1 MARATILRAAL
12 LLVYSAAAFPAVAG
26 HESPFYPSFYPQE
39 IRVETVAPEAAAAAL
54 RKGSLHAY
62 VGADP
67 FGGGSLPAEVR
78 AVESLEGFLV
88 AIPGPS
94 ARTPEA
100 RCAAAARAA
109 AGVSGPGRHP
119 HPYAV
124 TPYHADYL
132 VHADLAAAAAAAVR
146 RAPAAAP
153 ADARVEVVRL
163 DDLVAEDRAAAAGFP
178 GPPWLKAGWFH
189 AYRLQADALADP
201 AARRR
206 VDEMAARLMA
216 GEPRDAAERATLE
229 RSLVTALAAGCE
241 RAVVGYVTRREPY
254 GAEYSEGIENVA
266 FDSQSGLG
274 SAVFLRTAKLKDFP
288 WNGWLR
294 LGVSTPPA
302 AAWNPVGGFT
312 DPAGRLIWAAV
323 GDPAL
328 IPDPYGGGWSPNR
341 VVVEAWQAD
350 PGPVP
355 AGAAVG
361 EPGTPAV
368 ARVRYR
374 ALASLFHDGS
384 RMTQADL
391 IAPYLYAARWG
402 VAPLARDR
410 LAGLDVAR
418 VDRKTVQLAPDMAL
432 AYDVFVVDVYLRRLA
447 GGRDESAA
455 VAPPWSSVPWH
466 VLALMDEAV
475 ARGLGTLSGIDL
487 VRDQRVK
494 QVLAGLVDRFA
505 AEGHVPE
512 PLRGRV
518 TADEARARWAAL
530 RRFFRQHGHLLAAN
544 GPYLLDRW
552 TADSAVLQV
561 FRDLSYPLGVG
572 TFDRFALPRRAFVS
586 GVEAKGDRL
595 EVSAEVERVFRYQRT
610 YELIREPFGS
620 AASADQI
627 TKDTLVARYVAL
639 GAEGRVLA
647 VGEAAE
653 PEGNRFGIDL
663 GGLPA
668 RAVAVALVLNGNTMD
683 PDVRVVPWT
692 R

>member
-1 MARATILRAAL
+1 
-12 LLVYSAAAFPAVAG
+12 
-26 HESPFYPSFYPQE
+26 
-39 IRVETVAPEAAAAAL
+39 
-54 RKGSLHAY
+54 
-62 VGADP
+62 
-67 FGGGSLPAEVR
+67 
-78 AVESLEGFLV
+78 
-88 AIPGPS
+88 
-94 ARTPEA
+94 
-100 RCAAAARAA
+100 
-109 AGVSGPGRHP
+109 
-119 HPYAV
+119 V

-132 VHADLAAAAAAAVR
+132 VHADLAAKAAAAVEH
-146 RAPAAAP
+146 APPGP

-163 DDLVAEDRAAAAGFP
+163 DDLVAEGRAAAVAFP
-178 GPPWLKAGWFH
+178 GPPWRKAGWFH

-206 VDEMAARLMA
+206 VEEMAARLMA
-216 GEPRDAAERATLE
+216 GEPRDLEERAALE

-254 GAEYSEGIENVA
+254 AVEYSEGIENVA
-266 FDSQSGLG
+266 FDSQSGLA

-294 LGVSTPPA
+294 LGVSSRPA
-302 AAWNPVGGFT
+302 AAWNPVAGFT
-312 DPAGRLIWAAV
+312 DPAGRLIWEAV
-323 GDPAL
+323 GDPSL

-341 VVVEAWQAD
+341 VVVEARQAE
-350 PGPVP
+350 PGRVP

-361 EPGTPAV
+361 EPGTPAAV
-368 ARVRYR
+368 RIRYR

-391 IAPYLYAARWG
+391 VAPYLYAARWG

-410 LAGLDVAR
+410 LAGLDVVR
-418 VDRKTVQLAPDMAL
+418 VDRKTVQLGPDLAL
-432 AYDVFVVDVYLRRLA
+432 TYDVFVVDVYLGRLA
-447 GGRDESAA
+447 GGPEESDA
-455 VAPPWSSVPWH
+455 VAPPWTSVPWH
-466 VLALMDEAV
+466 VLALMDEAL
-475 ARGLGTLSGIDL
+475 ARGLGTLSTIDL
-487 VRDQRVK
+487 VRDQALK
-494 QVLAGLVDRFA
+494 QALAGLVDRFA
-505 AEGHVPE
+505 VEGHVPE

-530 RRFFRQHGHLLAAN
+530 RRFFRQHGHVLAAN

-572 TFDRFALPRRAFVS
+572 TFDRFALPRRAFVA

-610 YELIREPFGS
+610 YDLVREPFGS
-620 AASADQI
+620 AASADQVA
-627 TKDTLVARYVAL
+627 KDTLVARYVAL
-639 GAEGRVLA
+639 GADGRVLA
-647 VGEAAE
+647 VGEATR
-653 PEGNRFGIDL
+653 PEGNRFTIDL
-663 GGLPA
+663 GGLSA
-668 RAVAVALVLNGNTMD
+668 RAVAVALVLNGNTMN